1 MLLDGGYASSIDT
14 KTSGSRFG
22 YVRSAVEITDSRNA
36 LSAIAGDKKILVIGS
51 AGFTYPEEM
60 ARKDEVAHVDTVDV
74 DPSVKPIAEKYFLQK
89 PLHEKIAFFPQS
101 ARGFLK
107 DAIAQKKHYDTI
119 LVDAYIGTSV
129 PEELMTREFF
139 GDLRKISD
147 SVILN
152 MIMDAKLQSDFAQH
166 ALQTILSA
174 WGSVW
179 YKNVSNTPAYLT
191 NFLVASRPFDGAIS
205 YS

>member
-1 MLLDGGYASSIDT
+1 
-14 KTSGSRFG
+14 
-22 YVRSAVEITDSRNA
+22 
-36 LSAIAGDKKILVIGS
+36 
-51 AGFTYPEEM
+51 M
-60 ARKDEVAHVDTVDV
+60 ARRDEIVKVDTVDV

-89 PLHEKIAFFPQS
+89 PLHEEIAFFPQS

-139 GDLRKISD
+139 TDLKKISD

-152 MIMDAKLQSDFAQH
+152 MIMDTELKSDFAQH
-166 ALQTILSA
+166 ALQTIHNA

-179 YKNVSNTPAYLT
+179 YKDVSNSPAYLT
-191 NFLVASRPFDGAIS
+191 NFLVTSRPFSDAIS
-205 YS
+205 YT